1 MSPISQSWKKRVKA
15 CRDEESG
22 AISLL
27 NMYLVLTLAI
37 LGGIG
42 IDMANLI
49 SARNHLQV
57 AADVAAHAAMAAYKD
72 GDTPAEAR
80 QKALQYAQANM
91 PSGGYGTVLQAD
103 DIHFGAYYRTT
114 QEFQK
119 NDDWDEAAMVVTS
132 RLSETANPVS
142 SLLLRLV
149 GFNDFDVRTEAVFI
163 NGDPPCVGDGFYA
176 SGRVDM
182 QSNNTFTDGFCIRS
196 SSVVEFNNGNTF
208 QSDPTLEFPV
218 LVSMPTLNDLTIP
231 SSGWGSNPGLYD
243 ARRDGVHDLNVDT
256 FITDVIAGMYGA
268 EKDSSKNPHTRLYI
282 TDPEDVKYITVI
294 GAPKGK
300 GKKTTAPISPTN
312 CTTFHPDCLYP
323 NAINVVDCGG
333 TTLDISADL
342 YENVVIHTT
351 CELDFAN
358 GADIRNSTIITDS
371 TSDRSIATNSSGFSL
386 GNMTTCGGNGGAT
399 IITRGSMRFAAKMQ
413 LLGGQ
418 IIAAGDLNF
427 AAQAVGHVGASVI
440 TGGEIDGTSLANFQG
455 CPGSVLHAFGS
466 NVDWPARMAY

>member
-1 MSPISQSWKKRVKA
+1 MNLVSKSWKKRFSA

-57 AADVAAHAAMAAYKD
+57 ASDVAAHAAIASYKN

-80 QKALQYAQANM
+80 QKALDLAKANM
-91 PSGGYGTVLQAD
+91 PTGLYGDVLRAE
-103 DIHFGAYYRTT
+103 DIYFGTFYETT
-114 QEFQK
+114 EQFQT
-119 NDDWDEAAMVVTS
+119 NDDWDDAAWVITS
-132 RLSETANPVS
+132 RLSENANPVS
-142 SLLLRLV
+142 SLLLRLI
-149 GFNDFDVRTEAVFI
+149 GFNDFDVKTEAIFI

-182 QSNNTFTDGFCIRS
+182 QSGNTFTDGFCIRS
-196 SSVVEFNNGNTF
+196 SSHVEFNNGNTF
-208 QSDPTLEFPV
+208 QSDPSLEFPV
-218 LVSMPTLNDLTIP
+218 IVSMPTLNDLTIP
-231 SSGWGSNPGLYD
+231 NSGWGSNPGLYN
-243 ARRDGVHDLNVDT
+243 ARRDGVHLLDVDN
-256 FITDVIAGMYGA
+256 FITEVIAGIY
-268 EKDSSKNPHTRLYI
+268 SSTTNVNVNPHTRSYI
-282 TDPEDVKYITVI
+282 TDPTDVKYITVT
-294 GAPKGK
+294 PVKGK
-300 GKKTTAPISPTN
+300 GKKSTDPISPTN
-312 CTTFHPDCLYP
+312 CTTFHPDCLYA

-333 TTLDISADL
+333 TTLDISADR
-342 YENVVIHTT
+342 YENVVIHTD
-351 CELDFAN
+351 CELDFAD
-358 GADIRNSTIITDS
+358 GADIRNATIITDS
-371 TSDRSIATNSSGFSL
+371 TSDRSIATNSAGFSL
-386 GNMTTCGGNGGAT
+386 GNMTACGGNGGAT

-427 AAQAVGHVGASVI
+427 AAQAIGHVGASVI
-440 TGGEIDGTSLANFQG
+440 TGGEIDGTSLATFQG

-466 NVDWPARMAY
+466 NVDWPARMVY